1 MFLVI
6 HEFRQTILPFL
17 GYISMKA
24 INLIFPH
31 QLFEESPLL
40 NNGLPIY
47 LVEEYL
53 FFSQYKFHQQKIAF
67 HRATMQFYKNYL
79 EGKGIEVHY
88 VESSEAHS
96 DVRKLMPFLQKEKV
110 QTVHYVDVTDNWLNK
125 RLTDGAATCDIELQS
140 HPSNLFLNTLEDLEA
155 YYQQQ
160 KKFYQTNFYIYQRK
174 KRQILVEDEDKPIG
188 GKWSYDAENRKKY
201 PRKKT
206 PPFVQFPDI
215 NDFVKEARNYTKN
228 QFSEHYGTLTDTSL
242 YPTTFDESRAWLQR
256 FLEQRF
262 IEFGPYEDAIV
273 ADEIILHHSVL
284 TPMLNVGL
292 LTPKYIID
300 TTLEY
305 ASENEIPLASLEG
318 FIRQIIGWR
327 EFIRYIYEYKGTE
340 ERNKNFWNFERKI
353 PESFWDGTTG
363 IPPIDTTI
371 KKLLKTGYSHHIER
385 LMVLGNFMLLCEFDP
400 DEVYRWFMEMYIDA
414 YDWVMVPN
422 IYGMSQYSDGGIFS
436 TKPYI
441 SGSNYLMKMSNYKKG
456 DWQKTWDGL
465 FWRFMSVHREFF
477 LKNYRLSMLVRMF
490 DKMPEEKQTAHLQH
504 AEAFLQQLDQ

>member
-1 MFLVI
+1 
-6 HEFRQTILPFL
+6 
-17 GYISMKA
+17 MKA

-79 EGKGIEVHY
+79 EGKRIEVHY

>member
-1 MFLVI
+1 
-6 HEFRQTILPFL
+6 
-17 GYISMKA
+17 MKA